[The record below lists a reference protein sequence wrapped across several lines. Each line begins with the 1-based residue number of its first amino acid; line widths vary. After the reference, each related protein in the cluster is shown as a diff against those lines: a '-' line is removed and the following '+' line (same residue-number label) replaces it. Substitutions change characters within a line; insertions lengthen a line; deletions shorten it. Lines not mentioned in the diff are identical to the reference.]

1 MLMNT
6 DQNRLNKNVI
16 KAIYNSKK
24 KVVIKIKSISK
35 STSYCLLTVKN
46 PNP

>member
-16 KAIYNSKK
+16 KTIYNSK
-24 KVVIKIKSISK
+24 KVVIKIKNISK